1 MSAKKAKADFT
12 LIFFG
17 GYTMKRLKVLLSAIL
32 SFVFA
37 LPLAA
42 CSDGGD
48 KNGASGDVTPN
59 APLTGESKVLVTY
72 FSWSSSHNTQT
83 MAEYVAEFTG
93 GELFR
98 IIPET
103 AYTTNYNEVINK
115 AQEEKNANARPA
127 MKEDI
132 SVGKFADYDVIFVGY
147 PIWWYDAPMII
158 YTFLESHDF
167 SGKTIVPFA
176 TSGGSDLNEESKFR
190 SITGAEVKD
199 GLCIPSFSAGNSSKT
214 RVENWVIGLGYHK

>member
-1 MSAKKAKADFT
+1 
-12 LIFFG
+12 
-17 GYTMKRLKVLLSAIL
+17 MKRLKVVVCAIL
-32 SFVFA
+32 SLVFA
-37 LPLAA
+37 LPFAA
-42 CSDGGD
+42 CSSDGD
-48 KNGASGDVTPN
+48 TSGAPDSVTPN
-59 APLTGESKVLVTY
+59 EPLAGESKVLVTY

-83 MAEYVAEFTG
+83 MAEYVAELTG

-127 MKEDI
+127 LKEDI
-132 SVGKFADYDVIFVGY
+132 PAERFADYDVIFVGY

-176 TSGGSDLNEESKFR
+176 TSGGSGLNEESKFR
-190 SITGAEVKD
+190 SITGADVKE
-199 GLCIPSFSAGNSSKT
+199 GLCISGFSAGESTKT
-214 RVENWVIGLGYHK
+214 RVENWVTELGYRK

>member
-1 MSAKKAKADFT
+1 
-12 LIFFG
+12 
-17 GYTMKRLKVLLSAIL
+17 MKRLKVLVCAIL
-32 SFVFA
+32 SLVIA
-37 LPLAA
+37 LSFAA
-42 CSDGGD
+42 CSPGGD
-48 KNGASGDVTPN
+48 KNGASDVTPN
-59 APLTGESKVLVTY
+59 EPLAGKSKILVTY

-83 MAEYVAEFTG
+83 MAEYVAESTD

-103 AYTTNYNEVINK
+103 AYSTNYNEVVNK

-127 MKEDI
+127 LKYDI
-132 SVGKFADYDVIFVGY
+132 SAEQFAAYDVIFVGY

-176 TSGGSDLNEESKFR
+176 TSGGSGLNEEAKFR
-190 SITGAEVKD
+190 SITNAEVKD
-199 GLCIPSFSAGNSSKT
+199 GLCISGFSAGNATKT
-214 RVENWVIGLGYHK
+214 RVENWITDLGYRK

>member
-1 MSAKKAKADFT
+1 
-12 LIFFG
+12 
-17 GYTMKRLKVLLSAIL
+17 MKRLKVLVCAIL
-32 SFVFA
+32 SLIFA
-37 LPLAA
+37 LSFAA
-42 CSDGGD
+42 CSSGGD
-48 KNGASGDVTPN
+48 KNGTSDVTPN
-59 APLTGESKVLVTY
+59 DPLAGESKVLVTY
-72 FSWSSSHNTQT
+72 FSWSSSRNTQT
-83 MAEYVAEFTG
+83 MAEYVAGATD
-93 GELFR
+93 GEIFR

-103 AYTTNYNEVINK
+103 AYSTNYSEVVNK

-127 MKEDI
+127 LKEDI
-132 SVGKFADYDVIFVGY
+132 SAEQFATYDVIFVGY

-176 TSGGSDLNEESKFR
+176 TSGGSGLNEESKFR

-199 GLCIPSFSAGNSSKT
+199 GLCISSFSAGNSSKI